1 MAHSTDKCRPLQEN
15 YNNLFFSI
23 SISISSMALLHIAFV
38 SSPKIRYI

>member
-23 SISISSMALLHIAFV
+23 SISSMALLHIAFV